1 MVATT
6 LLLAFGLAAQVLS
19 SAIPKRDSTERVF
32 LANCVSTYD
41 NSDGTA
47 VIPSSEMLYYS
58 TDAASKNGNPSAVV
72 KLTSNSYVTWEGESI
87 SGTFQ
92 DGDIFVSYI
101 NTGAQ
106 NLANF
111 DFAGTGH
118 NNYQNFNCYKDDGR
132 VLTKVESPNGLFNE
146 PCYSIYYCED
156 VSCFSITLENEK
168 IITDD
173 INRLDCL
180 TRVC

>member
-1 MVATT
+1 MVAIT

-32 LANCVSTYD
+32 LANCASTYYL
-41 NSDGTA
+41 SDGTT
-47 VIPSSEMLYYS
+47 VIPFSEMLYYS
-58 TDAASKNGNPSAVV
+58 TGMASWNSGPNAIA
-72 KLTSNSYVTWEGESI
+72 KLTSSSYVTWEGASI
-87 SGTFQ
+87 SGTFP
-92 DGDIFVSYI
+92 DGDVFVSNI
-101 NTGAQ
+101 AAGAQ

-111 DFAGTGH
+111 DFAGTGY
-118 NNYQNFNCYKDDGR
+118 NNYRGFNCYKDDGR
-132 VLTKVESPNGLFNE
+132 VLTKVESPDGLFNSA
-146 PCYSIYYCED
+146 CYSIYYCED